1 VTQPPP
7 ARRRRI
13 PDPVHLAGPD
23 DVRAAGYRSLI
34 DAERHRD
41 ADRLP
46 ATFVVEGVRA
56 IRQLLDDRW
65 PMESVL
71 LSAARHDRRPDI
83 VADARAAG
91 IPVLVA
97 SQDLFDGIVGYHAH
111 RGALALARRPSPRS
125 VESVAG
131 AARLLLVVEGVND
144 HENLGA
150 LFRNAAAFGVGAVV
164 LDPTTAE
171 PLYRRSI
178 RVSVGHVLRVPF
190 ARAEAWPAE
199 LTLLREHGYR
209 VAALT
214 PRGETDVSDL
224 ASRPRGAGPPQWA
237 LLVGAEGDGLS
248 QAALSGA
255 DLTVRIP
262 MAPGVDSLN
271 VATAAAIGL
280 HHLSG
285 PGRPA

>member
-1 VTQPPP
+1 VTRPTP

-34 DAERHRD
+34 YAERHRD

-65 PMESVL
+65 PLESVL
-71 LSAARHDRRPDI
+71 LSAARHDSRPDI
-83 VADARAAG
+83 VADAQAGG

-111 RGALALARRPSPRS
+111 RGALALARRPPPRS
-125 VESVAG
+125 VESVA
-131 AARLLLVVEGVND
+131 ADARVMLVVEGVND

-150 LFRNAAAFGVGAVV
+150 LFRNAAAFGVGAV
-164 LDPTTAE
+164 LMDPTTAE

-190 ARAEAWPAE
+190 ARADEWPTE
-199 LTLLREHGYR
+199 LTFLRDNGYR

-214 PRGETDVSDL
+214 PRGETDVSEL
-224 ASRPRGAGPPQWA
+224 GQRASRAGRVQWA

-248 QAALSGA
+248 EAALSNA

-262 MAPGVDSLN
+262 MVPGVDSLN
-271 VATAAAIGL
+271 VATSAAIGL
-280 HHLSG
+280 HYLSG
-285 PGRPA
+285 LNRPA